1 LHRKNKRKQDNIKNP
16 KTIKRMSKTFI
27 IGDREKNEWISV
39 FSENEKTMAFC
50 NEMSKAKTFATPNE
64 AKEELEQMQK
74 TGYFTDLSVYL
85 LEDGNAYI
93 AGERDSYQP
102 IV

>member
-1 LHRKNKRKQDNIKNP
+1 
-16 KTIKRMSKTFI
+16 MSKTFI

-85 LEDGNAYI
+85 LERLWTGLKPMRRLQTWQAAELSLSLMTENIMPTA
-93 AGERDSYQP
+93 QN
-102 IV
+102 

>member
-1 LHRKNKRKQDNIKNP
+1 MGYGGGAWRRTSSFFEFVRDGMLL
-16 KTIKRMSKTFI
+16 FC
-27 IGDREKNEWISV
+27 GFDREKNEWISV

>member
-1 LHRKNKRKQDNIKNP
+1 
-16 KTIKRMSKTFI
+16 MSKTFI

>member
-1 LHRKNKRKQDNIKNP
+1 
-16 KTIKRMSKTFI
+16 MSKTFI

-39 FSENEKTMAFC
+39 FSESEKTMAFC
-50 NEMSKAKTFATPNE
+50 NEMSKAKTFATSNE

-93 AGERDSYQP
+93 DGERDSYHP
-102 IV
+102 IVWLPNFMSELWYGGTNKD